1 MTDDELVRAFEA
13 AALDEFP
20 HASHVRVAWWYVM
33 HEPLLGAIVRAR
45 TALLRFA
52 AAKGKPQRYH
62 ETITIAFLLLIADR
76 RRQDEIWDEFA
87 ARNPDLLQWPCP
99 ALLRWYPA
107 EVLDSP
113 RSREAFLVPSA
124 AIGSPT
130 PM

>member
-20 HASHVRVAWWYVM
+20 HASHVRVAWWYVT
-33 HEPLLGAIVRAR
+33 HEPLLGAMARVRA
-45 TALLRFA
+45 ALQRFA
-52 AAKGKPQRYH
+52 AAKGKPERYH

-76 RRQDEIWDEFA
+76 RPERDSWEAFA
-87 ARNPDLLQWPCP
+87 TRNPDLLQWPCP

-113 RSREAFLVPSA
+113 RSREVFVVPNLPPA
-124 AIGSPT
+124 APQ
-130 PM
+130 